1 MFGSNR
7 PFTRKKFSVDPCQSI
22 VDPSPAQTFQIQTV
36 APRFP
41 ICQITIETSNVQNLR
56 PYFKLFQKHNF
67 KNRMQTIPMCE
78 MFWRQDFRKVFS
90 WKSWKKVEVGTVPP
104 GRQIKKQPFG
114 QNIVFPSPGINTM
127 QCTLTTLSSVQCT
140 PW

>member
-1 MFGSNR
+1 MWPCRDECTPASYFWFKSCIYE
-7 PFTRKKFSVDPCQSI
+7 KEVSLDPCQSI
-22 VDPSPAQTFQIQTV
+22 VDPSPTQTFQIQTV

-56 PYFKLFQKHNF
+56 PYFKLFQKHNY
-67 KNRMQTIPMCE
+67 KNRMQTITMCE
-78 MFWRQDFRKVFS
+78 MFWRQDFRKLFS

-114 QNIVFPSPGINTM
+114 QNIVFPSPEINTM
-127 QCTLTTLSSVQCT
+127 
-140 PW
+140 

>member
-7 PFTRKKFSVDPCQSI
+7 PFTRKKFPGDPCQSIVDPCQSIVDPCQSI

-56 PYFKLFQKHNF
+56 PYFKLF
-67 KNRMQTIPMCE
+67 
-78 MFWRQDFRKVFS
+78 
-90 WKSWKKVEVGTVPP
+90 
-104 GRQIKKQPFG
+104 
-114 QNIVFPSPGINTM
+114 
-127 QCTLTTLSSVQCT
+127 
-140 PW
+140 